1 MRCGTCSAD
10 NRDDRRFCRECG
22 APLVA
27 ACPSCGAAND
37 PGDRFCGSCGE
48 ALEEVSTPAP
58 PGAPRTG
65 SERRMA
71 SILFADIVGFTPLA
85 ESRDPEEVRE
95 LLGRYFETA
104 REIVQRYGGSLEKF
118 IGDAVVAIWGA
129 PVAQEDDAER
139 AVRTALDLVTA
150 VQALGAEAG
159 IDLALRAGVST
170 GSVAVT
176 LGAEGQGMVAGD
188 VVNTTAR
195 IQAAAQPGTV
205 LVDEATRRATE
216 AAIAYEAAGS
226 FELKGKSQPVEL
238 WRALRVVGALRGE
251 GRTLGL
257 EPPFVGRVRELSML
271 KQLLHSTAE
280 DGRAHMVS
288 VSGIGG
294 IGKSRLTWEFE
305 KYLDGLADSFL
316 WHRGRCLS
324 YGDGVAFWALAE
336 IVRMRCRI
344 VEDEGAE
351 SAAAKLEET
360 LAEYL
365 TADEAA
371 TVREPLRQLLGTS
384 GEPEGDRNRLF
395 PAWRLFIE
403 RMAETSPVVL
413 VIEDIHWADNALL
426 DFVEYLIEWSRHL
439 PLFVLALSRPEL
451 AERRP
456 SWGSAARALTSLT
469 LEPLTDSEMLEL
481 VGGLAPGAPG
491 ELVERIADGA
501 EGVPL
506 YAVETVRMLLDRGLL
521 AREGAR
527 LVATADLTTLEIPET
542 LHALVAARL
551 DALPEAERRLIED
564 AAVLGKTFTLSGL
577 TAIAGLPETELE
589 PLVASLVRREVL
601 VMQTDPRSPERGQYE
616 FVQALVRTI
625 AYETIG
631 RRERKRRH
639 KAAAG
644 YLESLGGEELAE
656 VIATHYVD
664 AYRLAPDDDDAEQLR
679 DHAKR
684 GLLRAVERAR
694 SLAATGEAERLIR
707 AAIELSEDPAE
718 RAQLLEEAGQL
729 TIADGRP
736 GDAIGQFEEADELL
750 RELGDLH
757 GAARLRARQAEA
769 LFLEG
774 RTDES
779 VAAMEPAYSVLRN
792 QEQDADLAA
801 LASQYARM
809 LGFVDRADDSIE
821 PLERSIDIA
830 EQLREWATLS
840 HALNTKGLVSLSSG
854 RPQEGR
860 TLLLGAL
867 RVAEEADDH
876 QSALRAHF
884 NLSYVA
890 QGSDRLQSGDD
901 QRGLE
906 LSRRIGDRNWERAFL
921 MHQAADLFRSGD
933 WDRALEVA
941 EESAQ
946 EAADQFSL
954 SAVLHPLATILAWR
968 GDADAA
974 RLATERSGFQRKSPD
989 SQARATWA
997 WSVGM
1002 QRMAE
1007 GRWAEAAEATA
1018 SWQEIGGA
1026 VGLPHPAV
1034 KSSFV
1039 IWGETSLRAGD
1050 AASARAFVAHVR
1062 ALPAGQLTPYVE
1074 AHGHRIAALLGDCED
1089 PAAELAAAAK
1099 TLRQIGYRFDLMLAL
1114 ADAAEVLPADAGRA
1128 AEARTEALEIARE
1141 LGATPIIERLES
1153 PAVPSAAAGA

>member
-1 MRCGTCSAD
+1 MLCGACSAD

-37 PGDRFCGSCGE
+37 PGDRFCGSCGG
-48 ALEEVSTPAP
+48 ALEEGATPASP
-58 PGAPRTG
+58 AVPRSG

-104 REIVQRYGGSLEKF
+104 SEIVQRYGGALEKF
-118 IGDAVVAIWGA
+118 IGDAVVAVWGA

-139 AVRTALDLVTA
+139 AVRTALDLVSA

-159 IDLALRAGVST
+159 VDLALRAGIST

-195 IQAAAQPGTV
+195 IQATAEPGTV
-205 LVDEATRRATE
+205 LVDEATRRTTE
-216 AAIAYEAAGS
+216 AAIAHEAAGS

-371 TVREPLRQLLGTS
+371 TVREPLRQLLGMS
-384 GEPEGDRNRLF
+384 GEPDGDRNRLF

-403 RMAETSPVVL
+403 RMAETAPVVL

-469 LEPLTDSEMLEL
+469 LEPLTGSEMLEL
-481 VGGLAPGAPG
+481 VSGLAPGAPG

-521 AREGAR
+521 AREGER

-577 TAIAGLPETELE
+577 TAVAGLPEPELE

-639 KAAAG
+639 KAAAE
-644 YLESLGGEELAE
+644 YLESLGGEELSE
-656 VIATHYVD
+656 VIAAHYVD
-664 AYRLAPDDDDAEQLR
+664 AYRLAPDDADAEQLR

-694 SLAATGEAERLIR
+694 SLAATGEAERLLR
-707 AAIELSEDPAE
+707 AAIALTEGPAE

-729 TIADGRP
+729 TIADSRP
-736 GDAIGQFEEADELL
+736 GDAIAQFEEADELL

-779 VAAMEPAYSVLRN
+779 VDLMEPAYAVLRD

-801 LASQYARM
+801 LAAQYGRM
-809 LGFVDRADDSIE
+809 LGFVNRLNDSIE
-821 PLERSIDIA
+821 PLERAIDIA
-830 EQLREWATLS
+830 ERLREWASLS
-840 HALNTKGLVSLSSG
+840 HAMNTKGLVALARG

-867 RVAEEADDH
+867 RVAEEAEDR
-876 QSALRAHF
+876 QTALRAHF
-884 NLSYVA
+884 NLGYEG
-890 QGSDRLQSGDD
+890 QWSDRLHSGEDE
-901 QRGLE
+901 RGLM
-906 LSRRIGDRNWERAFL
+906 LARRIGDRNWERAFL
-921 MHQAADLFRSGD
+921 MHQAGDLFRSGD
-933 WDRALEVA
+933 WDQAMVVA
-941 EESAQ
+941 EQSA
-946 EAADQFSL
+946 EDATDQFSL
-954 SAVLHPLATILAWR
+954 SAQAHPIAAILAWR
-968 GDADAA
+968 GDPRA
-974 RLATERSGFQRKSPD
+974 RERHWSDPGSSRAPRTCRTERSGR
-989 SQARATWA
+989 
-997 WSVGM
+997 
-1002 QRMAE
+1002 
-1007 GRWAEAAEATA
+1007 GRWACRCSQQGGGRTA
-1018 SWQEIGGA
+1018 
-1026 VGLPHPAV
+1026 PRP
-1034 KSSFV
+1034 
-1039 IWGETSLRAGD
+1039 R
-1050 AASARAFVAHVR
+1050 
-1062 ALPAGQLTPYVE
+1062 PAGS
-1074 AHGHRIAALLGDCED
+1074 RR
-1089 PAAELAAAAK
+1089 
-1099 TLRQIGYRFDLMLAL
+1099 LRPWASTIR
-1114 ADAAEVLPADAGRA
+1114 R
-1128 AEARTEALEIARE
+1128 
-1141 LGATPIIERLES
+1141 
-1153 PAVPSAAAGA
+1153 

>member
-1 MRCGTCSAD
+1 
-10 NRDDRRFCRECG
+10 
-22 APLVA
+22 
-27 ACPSCGAAND
+27 
-37 PGDRFCGSCGE
+37 
-48 ALEEVSTPAP
+48 
-58 PGAPRTG
+58 
-65 SERRMA
+65 MA

-139 AVRTALDLVTA
+139 AVRSALDLVSA
-150 VQALGAEAG
+150 VQVLGAEAG
-159 IDLALRAGVST
+159 VDLALRAGVST

-195 IQAAAQPGTV
+195 IQAAAEPGTV
-205 LVDEATRRATE
+205 LVDEATRRAIE
-216 AAIAYEAAGS
+216 AAIAHEAAGS
-226 FELKGKSQPVEL
+226 FALKGKSQPVEL

-360 LAEYL
+360 LAEFL
-365 TADEAA
+365 TPDEAA
-371 TVREPLRQLLGTS
+371 TVREPLRQLLGMS

-413 VIEDIHWADNALL
+413 VIEDIHWADSALL

-456 SWGSAARALTSLT
+456 GWGSAARALTSLT
-469 LEPLTDSEMLEL
+469 LEPLTHSEMLEL

-521 AREGAR
+521 AREGER

-551 DALPEAERRLIED
+551 DVLPEAERRLIED

-577 TAIAGLPETELE
+577 TAVAGLPETELE

-639 KAAAG
+639 KAAAD

-656 VIATHYVD
+656 VIAAHYVD

-694 SLAATGEAERLIR
+694 SLAATGEAERLMR
-707 AAIELSEDPAE
+707 AAIELTDEPAE

-750 RELGDLH
+750 RELGELH

-779 VAAMEPAYSVLRN
+779 VAVMEPAYSVLRD

-809 LGFVDRADDSIE
+809 LGFVDRIDESIE
-821 PLERSIDIA
+821 PLERAIDIA

-840 HALNTKGLVSLSSG
+840 HALNTKALVSLSSG

-867 RVAEEADDH
+867 RVAEDADDH
-876 QSALRAHF
+876 QTALRAHF
-884 NLSYVA
+884 NLSFMA
-890 QGSDRLQSGDD
+890 QWSDRLESGDD

-921 MHQAADLFRSGD
+921 MHQAAHLFRSGD
-933 WDRALEVA
+933 WDSALEVA

-946 EAADQFSL
+946 EAADQFAL
-954 SAVLHPLATILAWR
+954 SAVLYPLATILAWR
-968 GDADAA
+968 GDTEAA
-974 RLATERSGFQRKSPD
+974 RLATEASGFQRDSPD
-989 SQARATWA
+989 RQARATWA

-1002 QRMAE
+1002 QRMAA
-1007 GRWAEAAEATA
+1007 GRWAEAAEAAA
-1018 SWQEIGGA
+1018 SWRETGEA
-1026 VGLPHPAV
+1026 LGLQHPAV

-1039 IWGETSLRAGD
+1039 VWGESTLRAGD
-1050 AASARAFVAHVR
+1050 AASARAFVARVR
-1062 ALPAGQLTPYVE
+1062 SLPAGQLTPYVE

-1089 PAAELAAAAK
+1089 PAVELATAVT
-1099 TLRQIGYRFDLMLAL
+1099 TLRRIGYRFDLMLAL
-1114 ADAAEVLPADAGRA
+1114 ADAPDVSPADTGWA
-1128 AEARTEALEIARE
+1128 AEARAEALEIARE
-1141 LGATPIIERLES
+1141 LGAAPIIERLEPS
-1153 PAVPSAAAGA
+1153 AVPSAAAGA

>member
-1 MRCGTCSAD
+1 
-10 NRDDRRFCRECG
+10 
-22 APLVA
+22 
-27 ACPSCGAAND
+27 
-37 PGDRFCGSCGE
+37 
-48 ALEEVSTPAP
+48 
-58 PGAPRTG
+58 
-65 SERRMA
+65 
-71 SILFADIVGFTPLA
+71 
-85 ESRDPEEVRE
+85 
-95 LLGRYFETA
+95 
-104 REIVQRYGGSLEKF
+104 
-118 IGDAVVAIWGA
+118 
-129 PVAQEDDAER
+129 
-139 AVRTALDLVTA
+139 
-150 VQALGAEAG
+150 
-159 IDLALRAGVST
+159 
-170 GSVAVT
+170 
-176 LGAEGQGMVAGD
+176 
-188 VVNTTAR
+188 
-195 IQAAAQPGTV
+195 
-205 LVDEATRRATE
+205 
-216 AAIAYEAAGS
+216 
-226 FELKGKSQPVEL
+226 
-238 WRALRVVGALRGE
+238 
-251 GRTLGL
+251 
-257 EPPFVGRVRELSML
+257 VGRVRELSML

-371 TVREPLRQLLGTS
+371 TVREPLRQLLGMS
-384 GEPEGDRNRLF
+384 GEPDGDRNRLF

-403 RMAETSPVVL
+403 RMAETAPVVL

-469 LEPLTDSEMLEL
+469 LEPLTGPEMLEL
-481 VGGLAPGAPG
+481 VSGLAPGAPG
-491 ELVERIADGA
+491 ELVERIAVGA

-521 AREGAR
+521 AREGER

-551 DALPEAERRLIED
+551 DALPKAERRLIED

-577 TAIAGLPETELE
+577 AAVAGLPETELE

-639 KAAAG
+639 KAAAE
-644 YLESLGGEELAE
+644 YLESLGGEELSE
-656 VIATHYVD
+656 VIAAHYVD
-664 AYRLAPDDDDAEQLR
+664 AYRLAPEDADAEQLR
-679 DHAKR
+679 DYAKR

-694 SLAATGEAERLIR
+694 SLAATGEAERLLR
-707 AAIELSEDPAE
+707 AAIDLTEDPAE

-736 GDAIGQFEEADELL
+736 GDAIGQFAEADELL
-750 RELGDLH
+750 RELGELH

-779 VAAMEPAYSVLRN
+779 VALMEPAYSVLRD

-809 LGFVDRADDSIE
+809 LGFVDRLDESIE
-821 PLERSIDIA
+821 PLERAIEIA
-830 EQLREWATLS
+830 EQLRAWATLS
-840 HALNTKGLVSLSSG
+840 HSLNTKGLVSLSKG

-876 QSALRAHF
+876 PTALRAHF
-884 NLSYVA
+884 NLSYMA
-890 QGSDRLQSGDD
+890 QWSDRLQGGDD

-906 LSRRIGDRNWERAFL
+906 LSRKIGDRNWERAFL

-933 WDRALEVA
+933 WDEALKVA

-954 SAVLHPLATILAWR
+954 SAVLHPVATIQAWR
-968 GDADAA
+968 GDAEAA
-974 RLATERSGFQRKSPD
+974 CLATERSGFQQDHPD
-989 SQARATWA
+989 RQARASWA

-1002 QRMAE
+1002 QRMAA
-1007 GRWAEAAEATA
+1007 GRWPEAAEATA
-1018 SWQEIGGA
+1018 NWQETGEALGMQ
-1026 VGLPHPAV
+1026 HPAV
-1034 KSSFV
+1034 KACFV
-1039 IWGETSLRAGD
+1039 VWGEASLRAGD
-1050 AASARAFVAHVR
+1050 AASARAFVARVR

-1074 AHGHRIAALLGDCED
+1074 AHGHRIAALLGEGDD
-1089 PAAELAAAAK
+1089 PAAELAMAVA
-1099 TLRQIGYRFDLMLAL
+1099 TLRRIGYRFDLMLTL
-1114 ADAAEVLPADAGRA
+1114 ADAAEVTPADAGWA
-1128 AEARTEALEIARE
+1128 AEARAEAVEIARE
-1141 LGATPIIERLES
+1141 LGAVSIIERLES
-1153 PAVPSAAAGA
+1153 TDVPSAAAGA